1 MVRHCS
7 ICISIVL
14 MLTGCESNRHFEA
27 VTCPD
32 VVAYSCEVQAEA
44 ATELEAGQTPT
55 LMRLMQDY
63 KVMRDQARAC
73 AGVPMPKPNCQPHK

>member
-1 MVRHCS
+1 MKS
-7 ICISIVL
+7 AIIGLSL
-14 MLTGCESNRHFEA
+14 ASLLTACAPARFET

-32 VVAYSCEVQAEA
+32 VVAYDCEVQAEA

-55 LMRLMQDY
+55 LMRMMQDY

-73 AGVPMPKPNCQPHK
+73 AGVPMPNPNCQPHK